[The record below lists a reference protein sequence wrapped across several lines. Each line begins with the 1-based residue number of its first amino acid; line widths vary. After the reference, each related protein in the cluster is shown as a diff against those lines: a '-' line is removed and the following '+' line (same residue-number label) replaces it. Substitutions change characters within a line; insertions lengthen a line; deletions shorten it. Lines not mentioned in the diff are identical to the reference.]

1 MDIKKI
7 TEKISFPMAIV
18 IAAVV
23 LTIGFYAVQY
33 NKQQSIE
40 RQQALELQE
49 QRAIEKAKAEQAQKE
64 YIAKR
69 KMDCLGIYKVESSKW
84 NNVLGW
90 RYSETDDQCFIIYK
104 DQNPKSDAECDKLY
118 PTEGEWGLIFGRVNW
133 LCKQGEF
140 ENSF

>member
-7 TEKISFPMAIV
+7 TEKISFPIAIV
-18 IAAVV
+18 ISAVI

-49 QRAIEKAKAEQAQKE
+49 QRMIEKAKAEQAQKE

-69 KMDCLGIYKVESSKW
+69 KMDCLDIYKAESSKW

-90 RYSETDDQCFIIYK
+90 RYSETDDQCFIRYK
-104 DQNPKSDAECDKLY
+104 DPNPKSDAKCDELY
-118 PTEGEWGLIFGRVNW
+118 PTGGKWGFTLLGENL
-133 LCKQGEF
+133 LCKNGEF